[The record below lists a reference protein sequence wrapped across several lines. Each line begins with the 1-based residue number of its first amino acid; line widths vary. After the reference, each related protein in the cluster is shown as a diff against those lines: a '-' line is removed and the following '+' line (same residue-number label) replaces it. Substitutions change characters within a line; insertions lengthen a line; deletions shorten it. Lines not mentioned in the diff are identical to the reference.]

1 MMGNE
6 GACKT
11 VYSEGKVPE
20 KAKGCLVEG
29 GVAAAGAIVVGRVN
43 KELADR
49 LAKQTVIAGATACV
63 AAITP

>member
-1 MMGNE
+1 MMGNQ

-11 VYSEGKVPE
+11 VYSEGKVPK
-20 KAKGCLVEG
+20 KAKDCLVKG

-43 KELADR
+43 KELAGR
-49 LAKQTVIAGATACV
+49 LAKQTVVAGATACV